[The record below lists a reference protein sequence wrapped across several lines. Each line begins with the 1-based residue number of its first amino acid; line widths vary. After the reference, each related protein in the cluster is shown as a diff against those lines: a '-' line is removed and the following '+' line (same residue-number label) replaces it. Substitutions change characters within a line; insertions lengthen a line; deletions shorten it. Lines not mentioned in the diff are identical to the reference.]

1 VWGTTVTIYLV
12 RHAKA
17 GNRRAWQDEDYLRPL
32 PPSGQ
37 RQAKA
42 IVETLAGAGVERT
55 ISSPY
60 VRCRQT
66 IDPLAQRLRLPVELS
81 DALAEGAPVSE
92 TMRLIDKVVMATT
105 VLCTHGDVIEN
116 MLGYLREHEVP
127 LDDDRL
133 EKGSIWVLET
143 NDTEI
148 TAGHYT
154 PPPA

>member
-1 VWGTTVTIYLV
+1 VTIYLV

-17 GNRRAWQDEDYLRPL
+17 GNRRAWQGEDYLRPL

-42 IVETLAGAGVERT
+42 LAAMLVDSGVERI
-55 ISSPY
+55 ISSSY

-66 IDPLAQRLRLPVELS
+66 VDPLAQPLRLPVELS
-81 DALAEGAPVSE
+81 DALAEGARVTE

-105 VLCTHGDVIEN
+105 VLCTHGDVIANVLE
-116 MLGYLREHEVP
+116 YLRKHSVP

-133 EKGSIWVLET
+133 EKGSVWVLET
-143 NDTEI
+143 SDTEI
-148 TAGHYT
+148 TAGHYIA
-154 PPPA
+154 PPA